1 MKGNRAQPFDLSRTQ
16 PPTVVLAEAREDFAL
31 EPAANHAPS
40 IEVQPAADLPPLD
53 PHFEAAEQAV
63 APPRAWPV
71 YLTAAIVSALWAL
84 GPILYVAAYPRAIL
98 ALNNSFAF
106 AALALLALGPIALIW
121 IAAYLVQQGRG
132 LAAETQRA
140 RALADSL
147 LAPAA
152 LAARG
157 AGSAVDAV
165 RVEIQRASAAAE
177 KAQGQLSSLRE
188 ALAAESERLV
198 EAANGSSR
206 AAGALT
212 ESLAGERQK
221 MESLTSALDSRAASV
236 TDAIANQARMV
247 GEASDLAETQVREA
261 EAALAARAADLA
273 AAAGEASD
281 AARVAGDT
289 LTRQVDRLETVGLSV
304 IDQARAIEESLAEQ
318 RAGLVA
324 TAHGLRADHETYAV
338 EAESLRAQLSEI
350 IAQARG
356 GAVELGETAAHSADV
371 LRQMIAA
378 AGEHLRELSQTASA
392 ERDQLTAQAAH
403 SMSMI
408 SEIAGRERETL
419 EERAQ
424 DSIGLLVA
432 GATQARQTAESH
444 VTAAR
449 GEVDQLGEAAFA
461 AGQKATVA
469 FDARLAEAREII
481 ERSAKLVDEA
491 GSKTSERLNQGVG
504 AARETL
510 ESLQGLLAEIDQRL
524 SRAPADAQAQTE
536 AIRQNVER
544 GIEALMTSARS
555 AAEETQ
561 NIDAAFLERVRRNY
575 DLLSEAVRLL
585 GVVAGAGGTTGG
597 QRAASRP
604 APPASQAAAPT
615 PASPKPVARA
625 PEPPPAP
632 TAAPDAPGLR
642 PRLKLTPTATDAEF
656 KSVFE
661 AAGGQEP
668 AETVGD
674 SWTWK
679 ELLSSMDDA
688 PVDDGALA
696 GVMLAEVEAMGID
709 AAALAPRARIE
720 EIAAAIKTGGPLNGR
735 EMMRRLAPAAIR
747 RLSRRM
753 MADRSFHTQAERY
766 VRRYQGTIAEA
777 ASREGEGFSV
787 QPLLGSDQEPR
798 LPAARRGDHRAGLES
813 APGRMPSLSPP
824 MTPRP
829 ASAVM
834 TR

>member
-1 MKGNRAQPFDLSRTQ
+1 MKGNRAQPFDLSRKQ

-31 EPAANHAPS
+31 EPAANHSPS
-40 IEVQPAADLPPLD
+40 IEPQPAADLPPLE

-221 MESLTSALDSRAASV
+221 MESLTTALDSRAASV

-392 ERDQLTAQAAH
+392 ERDQLTAHAAH

-408 SEIAGRERETL
+408 SELAGRERETL

-424 DSIGLLVA
+424 DSIGMLVA

-444 VTAAR
+444 VAAAR

-544 GIEALMTSARS
+544 GIEALMASARS

-561 NIDAAFLERVRRNY
+561 NIDAAFQERVRRNY
-575 DLLSEAVRLL
+575 DMLSEAVRLM
-585 GVVAGAGGTTGG
+585 GVVAGAAGTTGG

-604 APPASQAAAPT
+604 APSASQAAAPT
-615 PASPKPVARA
+615 PAQPKPVTRA
-625 PEPPPAP
+625 PETPPAP
-632 TAAPDAPGLR
+632 AAPPPDAAALR

-720 EIAAAIKTGGPLNGR
+720 EIAAAIKTGGPVNGR

-753 MADRSFHTQAERY
+753 MADRSFHAQAERY

-777 ASREGEGFSV
+777 ANREGASFSV
-787 QPLLGSDQEPR
+787 QPLLGSDQGR
-798 LPAARRGDHRAGLES
+798 AFLLLDAAIAE
-813 APGRMPSLSPP
+813 
-824 MTPRP
+824 
-829 ASAVM
+829 AV
-834 TR
+834 

>member
-31 EPAANHAPS
+31 EPAANHTPT
-40 IEVQPAADLPPLD
+40 IDVQPAADLPPLD
-53 PHFEAAEQAV
+53 RHFEAARRAV
-63 APPRAWPV
+63 PPLRAWPV

-84 GPILYVAAYPRAIL
+84 GPILYVAAYPRSIL
-98 ALNNSFAF
+98 ALQNNSFAM
-106 AALALLALGPIALIW
+106 ASLALLALGPIALIW

-132 LAAETQRA
+132 LAAETRRA

-165 RVEIQRASAAAE
+165 REEIQRAGEAAE
-177 KAQGQLSSLRE
+177 KAQGQLISLRE

-212 ESLAGERQK
+212 ESLAGERER
-221 MESLTSALDSRAASV
+221 MESLTTALDSRAASV

-324 TAHGLRADHETYAV
+324 TAHGLRADHEAYAV
-338 EAESLRAQLSEI
+338 EAESLRAQLSEV

-378 AGEHLRELSQTASA
+378 TGEHLRELSQTASA

-408 SEIAGRERETL
+408 SELAGRERETL

-424 DSIGLLVA
+424 DSIGMLVA

-444 VTAAR
+444 VATAR

-469 FDARLAEAREII
+469 FDSRLAEAREII

-491 GSKTSERLNQGVG
+491 GSKTSERLNQGVE

-510 ESLQGLLAEIDQRL
+510 GSLQDLLAEIDQRL

-544 GIEALMTSARS
+544 GIEALMASARS

-561 NIDAAFLERVRRNY
+561 NIDAAFQERVRRNY
-575 DLLSEAVRLL
+575 DMLSEAVRLM
-585 GVVAGAGGTTGG
+585 GVVAGAAGTTGG
-597 QRAASRP
+597 QRAAPRP
-604 APPASQAAAPT
+604 ASPASQAAAST
-615 PASPKPVARA
+615 PAPPRPVARV
-625 PEPPPAP
+625 PETPPAP
-632 TAAPDAPGLR
+632 AAPAPDTASLR

-668 AETVGD
+668 AETIGD

-720 EIAAAIKTGGPLNGR
+720 EIAAAIKSGGPANGR
-735 EMMRRLAPAAIR
+735 DMMRRLAPAAIR

-753 MADRSFHTQAERY
+753 MADRSFHAQAERY

-777 ASREGEGFSV
+777 ANREGEGFSA
-787 QPLLGSDQEPR
+787 QPLLGSDQGR
-798 LPAARRGDHRAGLES
+798 AFLLLDAAIAE
-813 APGRMPSLSPP
+813 
-824 MTPRP
+824 
-829 ASAVM
+829 AV
-834 TR
+834 